1 MSLLPVYSPTYDSE
15 VPFPSISGLRVH
27 LRADLGITKDGSDK
41 VATWADQSGN
51 GLDFTQPDYAD
62 WKPVWLATSGT
73 GQPTIRFDGS
83 NDNLNTGTISS
94 QAGPHYFFVVFK
106 QLSWVD
112 NQYLYV
118 NNTTGVV
125 LEQNTTSAQVSQYNG
140 TNPLAADL
148 TNYWLHRNFL
158 NSGSSSA
165 ALNDAIPNVVTA
177 LTQACTSMQLG
188 GRENGSACANVE
200 IAEFVWYDAEVT
212 GTDLSNMLAYFSS
225 RYGIF

>member
-27 LRADLGITKDGSDK
+27 LRADLGITKDGSDL

-51 GLDFTQPDYAD
+51 GLDFTQATAAN
-62 WKPVWLATSGT
+62 KPLWLATSGT
-73 GQPTIRFDGS
+73 GQPTVRFDGS
-83 NDNLNTGTISS
+83 NDNLSTGIITS

-112 NQYLYV
+112 NQYIYV
-118 NNTTGVV
+118 NNSTGVA

-158 NSGSSSA
+158 NGAASSA
-165 ALNDAIPNVVTA
+165 ALNDASPNVVTA
-177 LTQACTSMQLG
+177 LTQACTSMSLG
-188 GRENGSACANVE
+188 GSADGTSSANVE